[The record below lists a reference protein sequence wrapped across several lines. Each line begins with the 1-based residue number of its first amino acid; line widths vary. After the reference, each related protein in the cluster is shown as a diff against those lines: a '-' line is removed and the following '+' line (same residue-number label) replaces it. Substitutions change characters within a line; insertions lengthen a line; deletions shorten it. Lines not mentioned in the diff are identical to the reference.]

1 MQHIAITDIGN
12 PKIAIKKRIIEFLQ
26 EHANVITRQL
36 RGTFNGV
43 SVELEPRED
52 GSSEEDLHEICLD
65 ISNIGII
72 SFSLSISTLD
82 KLFCKH
88 LNIPTSNSDSNVGMN
103 SITVS
108 HSKFFDRFV
117 SKIINS
123 LFPNE
128 KINAIQCDKIKATDI
143 RISCELTAGDLHES
157 MFITFSEESLTY
169 FSNGLRKNK
178 PFTKKDVVATLNK
191 VPVDISA
198 ILMKTELSIDE
209 VDCIS
214 VGDIIDLQ
222 KPEQIDVKVNGNAL
236 FKGQLVV
243 DENAQ
248 FGVKY
253 E

>member
-26 EHANVITRQL
+26 EHANVIKRQL

-43 SVELEPRED
+43 SVEVEPREE

-88 LNIPTSNSDSNVGMN
+88 LNIPTNSSDSNVGIN

-108 HSKFFDRFV
+108 HSKFFERFV
-117 SKIINS
+117 SKIINC
-123 LFPNE
+123 LFPSE
-128 KINAIQCDKIKATDI
+128 KIKTIQCEKIKHTDI
-143 RISCELTAGDLHES
+143 GINCELIVGNIHED
-157 MFITFSEESLTY
+157 MFITFSEESLKY
-169 FSNGLRKNK
+169 FSNGLRKYK
-178 PFTKKDVVATLNK
+178 PFTQKDVVATLNQ

-198 ILMKTELSIDE
+198 ILMKTELSIDAL
-209 VDCIS
+209 DTIS
-214 VGDIIDLQ
+214 VGDVIDLQ
-222 KPEQIDVKVNGNAL
+222 KPEQIDVKVSGNTL
-236 FKGQLVV
+236 FKGQLVI
-243 DENAQ
+243 DEHAQ